1 MGRKGKGPIRP
12 KPRTIRKQPVAVTA
26 FGGFLSEIMPQ
37 IGADPPVKSM
47 VVLVGFDIKSMISLK
62 KTNSLKFF
70 DATSAST

>member
-37 IGADPPVKSM
+37 MGADPPVKSM
-47 VVLVGFDIKSMISLK
+47 VVLVGFNLESIIGLK
-62 KTNSLKFF
+62 RTYIL
-70 DATSAST
+70 